1 MPLAESHTL
10 GDVHPADAV
19 NWYLRTALP
28 LFLDVAHR
36 HDTADL
42 LRKLP
47 ELAPAECVAS
57 PAWAAAA
64 GELKDLRGHLASDR
78 SEMLL
83 GFRAQGRRSR
93 LYADHA
99 SHRDLLESEFPALAV
114 IGFSVS
120 RHLRPSSIGWS
131 AYATVSELVATVVI
145 AADYLGIGLTPPD
158 LYEAYDAG
166 LEALRDRGVL
176 RQLEAT
182 QAC

>member
-1 MPLAESHTL
+1 MPLAESHTV
-10 GDVHPADAV
+10 GDVDPTDTV
-19 NWYLRTALP
+19 NWYVRTALP

-36 HDTADL
+36 HDTANL
-42 LRKLP
+42 LRALP

-64 GELKDLRGHLASDR
+64 GELTELRGRLASDR

-83 GFRAQGRRSR
+83 GFRARGRQSR
-93 LYADHA
+93 LYVGHA

-114 IGFSVS
+114 IGFAVS
-120 RHLRPSSIGWS
+120 RYLRPSSIGWS
-131 AYATVSELVATVVI
+131 AYATVRELVSTVVI
-145 AADYLGIGLTPPD
+145 AADYLGIGPTPPD

-176 RQLEAT
+176 RQLEAP